1 MQECSKPEKPKIIGP
16 KPSIPSKPKIVP
28 PVNVRGQRVVKGNE
42 RCLVSDSRRAS
53 LSEHKPKE
61 IPKEVSRSLSQT
73 EKREVFSTRTSQS
86 LHPKS
91 ASVETNVK
99 YDEYSA
105 TYISEKCDTHTS
117 FEAYKKIEEVTQK
130 APNSPSTVCCSIL
143 SNVTTDCCGI
153 INVNKKELNGKTMT
167 KIDSLDSNSSDSG
180 GFKDFIQ
187 LDLVKAEPQVPC
199 HQRKASQ
206 PEFLA
211 DKAFG
216 HQRKASQPDHLAPF
230 AHNKQTFVANA
241 QALAQFLPQTEQ
253 KLLQHRPD
261 DSFRQQIAKFS
272 AVQKTDDTKARPIPQ
287 IISQSQFQQSTRKLE
302 ELLSQRLEKDKVI
315 RKGQNC
321 LLDGESSSQDVEQK
335 MMVQKQMQQKLQ
347 ADLQQTV
354 KQIQEIQSI
363 ELRLPQNRKWSE
375 SNRSQPAIGLKH
387 TPKSRPTIFGTV
399 ASDLTPKDCSNRRA
413 LVYRDGN
420 LLSGSLEALIQHM
433 VPTDVYYPDRAYLFA
448 FLLSSR
454 LFIKPHDLL
463 ARVRSLCET
472 QQGLG
477 SANGG
482 ASHPGQARFAEH
494 LVQLLAEWTETF
506 PYDFRDERVMQ
517 HVRTITQQCCAIN
530 PSIRGNVSSLLH
542 NLLQR
547 LTALEQ
553 YEKTLD
559 LSAQPQDENCTDI
572 SEVCPV
578 PAVLAQQLTHVEL
591 ERLSFI
597 GPEEFVQAFAKEN
610 PHLETSFK
618 DMKKTHNLEQYV
630 QWFNRLSYFVATQVC
645 KYQKK
650 KQRVRVVEYWIETGR
665 ECFNIGN
672 FNSLMAIIA
681 GLNMSPISRLKKT
694 WNKIHSGKF
703 AILEHQMDPSSNFSS
718 YRSTLKAAMWRSHG
732 AKDQRQRIVIPFFS
746 LLVKD
751 LYFLNQGC
759 SNKLPNGHINFEK
772 FWQLAKQV
780 TEFMAWKQ
788 VTCPFEKD
796 PKVISVLQHGPILNE
811 NALALASFDCEP
823 PENNQEK
830 ERCKTL
836 KADST
841 AM

>member
-1 MQECSKPEKPKIIGP
+1 MSPIENVVPNLVDNSTNRDVELRKQDRSRDLFGVQLEVTSLLLEAERRKLSVLQKELQVALEEGGSIKAKEHQKQELLVAITRIQAQHDHLDKEYREHALGALLSANTRGLGKVSEVIKMQECSKPEKPKIIGP

-375 SNRSQPAIGLKH
+375 
-387 TPKSRPTIFGTV
+387 V
-399 ASDLTPKDCSNRRA
+399 CVC
-413 LVYRDGN
+413 LVLNGVTH
-420 LLSGSLEALIQHM
+420 IQG
-433 VPTDVYYPDRAYLFA
+433 V
-448 FLLSSR
+448 
-454 LFIKPHDLL
+454 
-463 ARVRSLCET
+463 
-472 QQGLG
+472 
-477 SANGG
+477 
-482 ASHPGQARFAEH
+482 
-494 LVQLLAEWTETF
+494 
-506 PYDFRDERVMQ
+506 
-517 HVRTITQQCCAIN
+517 
-530 PSIRGNVSSLLH
+530 
-542 NLLQR
+542 
-547 LTALEQ
+547 
-553 YEKTLD
+553 
-559 LSAQPQDENCTDI
+559 
-572 SEVCPV
+572 
-578 PAVLAQQLTHVEL
+578 
-591 ERLSFI
+591 
-597 GPEEFVQAFAKEN
+597 
-610 PHLETSFK
+610 
-618 DMKKTHNLEQYV
+618 
-630 QWFNRLSYFVATQVC
+630 
-645 KYQKK
+645 
-650 KQRVRVVEYWIETGR
+650 
-665 ECFNIGN
+665 
-672 FNSLMAIIA
+672 
-681 GLNMSPISRLKKT
+681 
-694 WNKIHSGKF
+694 
-703 AILEHQMDPSSNFSS
+703 
-718 YRSTLKAAMWRSHG
+718 
-732 AKDQRQRIVIPFFS
+732 
-746 LLVKD
+746 
-751 LYFLNQGC
+751 
-759 SNKLPNGHINFEK
+759 
-772 FWQLAKQV
+772 
-780 TEFMAWKQ
+780 
-788 VTCPFEKD
+788 
-796 PKVISVLQHGPILNE
+796 
-811 NALALASFDCEP
+811 
-823 PENNQEK
+823 
-830 ERCKTL
+830 
-836 KADST
+836 
-841 AM
+841 

>member
-1 MQECSKPEKPKIIGP
+1 MSPIENVVPNLVDNSTNRDVELRKQDRSRDLFGVQLEVTSLLLEAERRKLSVLQKELQVALEEGGSIKAKEHQKQELLVAITRIQAQHDHLDKEYREHALGALLSANTRGLGKVSEVIKMQECSKPEKPKIIGP

-387 TPKSRPTIFGTV
+387 TPKSRV
-399 ASDLTPKDCSNRRA
+399 
-413 LVYRDGN
+413 
-420 LLSGSLEALIQHM
+420 
-433 VPTDVYYPDRAYLFA
+433 
-448 FLLSSR
+448 
-454 LFIKPHDLL
+454 
-463 ARVRSLCET
+463 
-472 QQGLG
+472 
-477 SANGG
+477 
-482 ASHPGQARFAEH
+482 SHPIISFPNSQRSQNDSKRKSLSDSISAGRVCTIAMAAT
-494 LVQLLAEWTETF
+494 VQN
-506 PYDFRDERVMQ
+506 DSFRQFHGVCRN
-517 HVRTITQQCCAIN
+517 VRT
-530 PSIRGNVSSLLH
+530 
-542 NLLQR
+542 
-547 LTALEQ
+547 
-553 YEKTLD
+553 
-559 LSAQPQDENCTDI
+559 
-572 SEVCPV
+572 
-578 PAVLAQQLTHVEL
+578 
-591 ERLSFI
+591 
-597 GPEEFVQAFAKEN
+597 
-610 PHLETSFK
+610 
-618 DMKKTHNLEQYV
+618 
-630 QWFNRLSYFVATQVC
+630 
-645 KYQKK
+645 
-650 KQRVRVVEYWIETGR
+650 
-665 ECFNIGN
+665 
-672 FNSLMAIIA
+672 
-681 GLNMSPISRLKKT
+681 
-694 WNKIHSGKF
+694 
-703 AILEHQMDPSSNFSS
+703 
-718 YRSTLKAAMWRSHG
+718 
-732 AKDQRQRIVIPFFS
+732 
-746 LLVKD
+746 
-751 LYFLNQGC
+751 
-759 SNKLPNGHINFEK
+759 
-772 FWQLAKQV
+772 
-780 TEFMAWKQ
+780 
-788 VTCPFEKD
+788 
-796 PKVISVLQHGPILNE
+796 
-811 NALALASFDCEP
+811 
-823 PENNQEK
+823 
-830 ERCKTL
+830 
-836 KADST
+836 
-841 AM
+841 